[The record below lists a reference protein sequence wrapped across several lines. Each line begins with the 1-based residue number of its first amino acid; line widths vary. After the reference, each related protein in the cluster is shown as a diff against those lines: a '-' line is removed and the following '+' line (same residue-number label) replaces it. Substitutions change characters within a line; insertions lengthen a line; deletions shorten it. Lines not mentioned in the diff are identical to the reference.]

1 MQFESSQILFPLYC
15 YLFSSFLKYLLE
27 TCGGEGGVG
36 CDFLMFV
43 LELVKDDTPI
53 GKIPSF
59 KVHSQ
64 PRPLAT
70 ESASWLVDVF
80 PPLLLQIQAYLRLW
94 TSVCADH
101 LQCCGWNLEL
111 ITALSLAPAC
121 TFPLTGVCCTLE
133 GARGSSPTALLLL
146 HWSNFSHCL
155 KLLQE
160 RHLGFCL

>member
-1 MQFESSQILFPLYC
+1 M
-15 YLFSSFLKYLLE
+15 
-27 TCGGEGGVG
+27 G

-101 LQCCGWNLEL
+101 LQCCG
-111 ITALSLAPAC
+111 
-121 TFPLTGVCCTLE
+121 
-133 GARGSSPTALLLL
+133 
-146 HWSNFSHCL
+146 
-155 KLLQE
+155 
-160 RHLGFCL
+160 